1 MSAAASRSLLARAR
15 VPLVLLVAAGTLVL
29 GLHAARVGVEHDN
42 ASLNAQNP
50 AQLRVYADFR
60 ATFGNDEDLLL
71 TVTHPRLLDGEGLA
85 LVDAITQTIAGWDGV
100 RRVWSVTTVE
110 ELVPGDAGATPA
122 RLVAPPWDASD
133 AGARARAALDRN
145 PDLTGWLVSDDRR
158 TAGLVVETED
168 RPNDP
173 DYRTRLIGQLRALMA
188 THARDGTALHLTGLP
203 VQKHDV
209 SAYVD
214 RDQRRLLPLAVVVLA
229 ATLAAFFRRPAGVLL
244 PLAVAAL
251 AVVWTMGAYE
261 WTGHAENAITSL
273 LPPVLLVVAVAASVH
288 LYEAWRGAAP
298 GGDRIDRALAAVRTI
313 AVPAALCTVT
323 TAQGFL
329 SLAVSEIPAVQQF
342 GVFAALGT
350 VLTGALLVSA
360 APAALTWLRPP
371 APTAGGSHRWTLR
384 LLDASSGLASRR
396 PGLVLAIF
404 GLITAVA
411 AAGIPLVRANTDL
424 VAFLRANAPLR
435 RDTEFIDRHLTGTL
449 PLDFVLRR
457 RDGGPVVSLDAFR
470 RLAALEDAIRARPH
484 VTTVTSVL
492 AVVRQVH
499 RAEAPGAGLTL
510 PDDDATLTE
519 ELDLLD
525 ESGHP
530 LVRRFAAPELRA
542 LRVAVRLRAVGTA
555 ESAPLVAAVEED
567 ANRLLGPDYTFVPTG
582 ALYHVVHDST
592 RLVRQQVLSFGS
604 AIVLVVLAIGLLF
617 RSITF
622 TIVALIPNVMPIIWT
637 GGLMGFTGIELSTGT
652 AMIASAVLG
661 LVVDDTIYYLAHY
674 RHAYRGDAVAAIHET
689 TRAVGAPVT
698 AASVS
703 LILGFWVGALGSFKP
718 TIYFSLLTG
727 LTMITGVVCDLLVL
741 PASLVVLERLSRRRA
756 GGASH
761 LPPSAATTA

>member
-1 MSAAASRSLLARAR
+1 M
-15 VPLVLLVAAGTLVL
+15 VL
-29 GLHAARVGVEHDN
+29 GVHAARVGVEHDN
-42 ASLNAQNP
+42 ASLNARDP
-50 AQLRVYADFR
+50 EQLRVYADFR
-60 ATFGNDEDLLL
+60 YTFGNDEDLLL

-85 LVDAITQTIAGWDGV
+85 LIDALSQTIATWDGV

-110 ELVPGDAGATPA
+110 ELVAGDAGATPT
-122 RLVAPPWDASD
+122 RLVVPPWEG

-145 PDLTGWLVSDDRR
+145 PDLTGWLVSEDRR

-168 RPNDP
+168 RPDDP
-173 DYRTRLIGQLRALMA
+173 DYRTRLIAELRALMA
-188 THARDGTALHLTGLP
+188 TRARDGVELHLTGLP

-229 ATLAAFFRRPAGVLL
+229 ATLAAFFRRPAGVVL
-244 PLAVAAL
+244 PLGVAAL
-251 AVVWTMGAYE
+251 SVVWTMGAYE
-261 WTGHAENAITSL
+261 WTGHAQNAITSL

-288 LYEAWRGAAP
+288 LYEAWRAAP
-298 GGDRIDRALAAVRTI
+298 GASGDRVDRAVAAVRTI
-313 AVPAALCTVT
+313 AVPAALCMVT

-350 VLTGALLVSA
+350 VLTGVLLVTA
-360 APAALTWLRPP
+360 APAVLSWLRPP
-371 APTAGGSHRWTLR
+371 GETAGGSHRWTLR
-384 LLDASSGLASRR
+384 LLDASSGLASCR

-404 GLITAVA
+404 ALITAVA

-424 VAFLRANAPLR
+424 VAFLRADAPLR
-435 RDTEFIDRHLTGTL
+435 RDTEFIDAHLTGTL

-457 RDGGPVVSLDAFR
+457 QDGGRVASLDAFR

-492 AVVRQVH
+492 ALMRQVH
-499 RAEAPGAGLTL
+499 RAETPGAGLML
-510 PDDDATLTE
+510 PDDEATLAD

-530 LVRRFAAPELRA
+530 LVHRFAAPEVRA

-555 ESAPLVAAVEED
+555 ESAPLVAAVVAD
-567 ANRLLGPDYTFVPTG
+567 ADRLLGPNYTFVPTG

-592 RLVRQQVLSFGS
+592 RLVRQQVLSFGT

-622 TIVALIPNVMPIIWT
+622 TIVALIPNVMPIVWT

-741 PASLVVLERLSRRRA
+741 PASLVVLERLSRRGTPTGCRLR
-756 GGASH
+756 GQGEP
-761 LPPSAATTA
+761 L